1 MPGMLQAVH
10 RFLPRA
16 NPDYRNV
23 VEYGIIAGRK
33 TTCWSIN
40 HVNRYA
46 NNQLTQ
52 GTFDQPC
59 LIRAETLVALDP
71 AKVSVRYAIQPREG
85 TDDVALKDSPYE
97 INPLAIK
104 NLLRTI

>member
-59 LIRAETLVALDP
+59 LIRAETFVALDETT
-71 AKVSVRYAIQPREG
+71 AV
-85 TDDVALKDSPYE
+85 T
-97 INPLAIK
+97 
-104 NLLRTI
+104 